1 MASYQYSN
9 HPHEES
15 RDEHDA
21 YRLAVENTL
30 QDDNRTAVGQVK
42 FIVWSKFELQVAYF
56 NLL

>member
-42 FIVWSKFELQVAYF
+42 FKV
-56 NLL
+56 